1 MRPPRA
7 FLSILAGERRRD
19 ASGGLSEQ
27 STRQGRRPAFGGDWT
42 RTAPSGRHADAHTH
56 RFARARCPNPRSSA
70 RSTRT
75 RKVQAP
81 SRRAGGTRSR
91 CHSAAGSP
99 SFAQRAAPERVSRQ
113 SGVSRPHR
121 VAIAGLRPWCHESER
136 VSVWWWRERRRL
148 LHFRHNILPPEI
160 KRRHPNFRDDCLMMI
175 RNFLH
180 ASTCS

>member
-27 STRQGRRPAFGGDWT
+27 STRRGRRPAFGVDWT

-75 RKVQAP
+75 RRVQAP

-99 SFAQRAAPERVSRQ
+99 SFAQRAAPERASRQ

-121 VAIAGLRPWCHESER
+121 VAIAGLRPWCHESGR
-136 VSVWWWRERRRL
+136 VPRKRLIFLVVVELTPPARRL
-148 LHFRHNILPPEI
+148 HFHNLAVTLPAVCWWVLLLA
-160 KRRHPNFRDDCLMMI
+160 H
-175 RNFLH
+175 
-180 ASTCS
+180 